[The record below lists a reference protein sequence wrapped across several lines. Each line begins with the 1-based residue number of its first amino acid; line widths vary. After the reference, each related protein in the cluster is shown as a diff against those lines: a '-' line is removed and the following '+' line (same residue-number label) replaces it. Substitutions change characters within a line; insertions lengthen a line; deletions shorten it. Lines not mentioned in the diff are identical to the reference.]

1 MGRASAVLAV
11 IGILVLASA
20 CGNETESVSDDE
32 IVRELGLEDAPTGDG
47 YTVGD
52 NLACMVTTLLND
64 SEEVGELAAAERR
77 VALTSRD
84 GRVGI
89 LVETPFAPACE
100 REAMDGLNRLARR
113 VEREDE

>member
-1 MGRASAVLAV
+1 MGRAACVLAV
-11 IGILVLASA
+11 IGTLVLTPG
-20 CGNETESVSDDE
+20 CGTETESVLDDE
-32 IVRELGLEDAPTGDG
+32 IVRELGLEAAPTGDG

-52 NLACMVTTLLND
+52 NLACLVTTLLND
-64 SEEVGELAAAERR
+64 SEEVGGLTAAERR

-100 REAMDGLNRLARR
+100 RDALEALNRLARR
-113 VEREDE
+113 AEREE